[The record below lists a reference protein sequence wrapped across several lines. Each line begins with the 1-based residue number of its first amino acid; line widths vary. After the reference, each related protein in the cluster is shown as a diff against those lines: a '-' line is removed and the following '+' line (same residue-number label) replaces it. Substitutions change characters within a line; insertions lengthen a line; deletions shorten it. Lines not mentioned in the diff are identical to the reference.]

1 MIADAARPVEL
12 KARGEEDKPLKDL
25 GRCRSEH
32 VEVSCFWDWKSEAD
46 GKSDTEFL
54 ENNAKMAVNTQ
65 FLHTNATAH
74 SFVLGA
80 VAELVDNAVDEGNQ
94 AHAQRATYVH
104 VYVRPNLNRLG
115 DHHMAPVLVVED
127 DGGGMLPCELQN
139 CISLGYSMR
148 KHAKKVGRYGNG
160 LKSGAFR
167 LGSTLFIITKSSKDG
182 TITVGLS
189 SFIANVKA
197 GNNEPINHFIAFN
210 SDFSP
215 RYFGDSCEHREE
227 WQKAHRFLGEYGPFE
242 DVEALNTHLRQLPP
256 HGTQVMLCD
265 LWTCKDSKEYELDFL
280 SDPYDVQVR
289 TQQQVAVKAWNVDT
303 GKERAL
309 AYKKSLRAYM
319 AILYLELPPGFQMY
333 LCQKLVPMI
342 RLKDDM
348 QFPWNKPYRPRL
360 HKDEG
365 EQRDPGGGGMDAA
378 HEEKPAAEITIGFA
392 KEAKAGGG
400 TDLKGVCIYHKKRL
414 IVAYEQPRSWTWS
427 TGKGVIGVVDLNF
440 LNPLHNKQDFETSE
454 PRTKLSNELA
464 KRVLEF
470 WKLNCHR
477 IGYKPEKDRRP
488 SKPVGPPRTGGALL
502 VEPPALPGPAP
513 EARVDTA
520 AALLEPP
527 LRLGHLEE
535 WMQST
540 TAMPSA
546 LLPSAP
552 IAEDPVHLD
561 KGIAAGRP
569 GQTCARPHAE
579 AALPLSGAGLHDEE
593 TEEREELERASPG
606 RLRQEHADVQRY
618 VAAKQAALQQT
629 GPGLGEG
636 PAESKP
642 QVKREE
648 AATGR
653 TAQPTLDSRMINLK
667 SQLSTAE
674 RKATELDAELQ
685 KERRERQHM
694 QDQWAMERSRLQR
707 ALKASEAALSRANSE
722 LERAA
727 QENKA
732 RARRTQEAVLKGQ
745 CHRPN
750 VLRLGGGL
758 VPLGVEGVRC
768 PPANLATLTRNAE
781 TAHATQRAAKMFQ
794 QAPAVPALS
803 RLACGAGAD
812 VLHDAST
819 G

>member
-104 VYVRPNLNRLG
+104 VYVRPNLNREISVLVSLRIDRYDPLVVGLHNCTSLRVKCAEVFGGLSDGSLQLG

-360 HKDEG
+360 HKG
-365 EQRDPGGGGMDAA
+365 AM
-378 HEEKPAAEITIGFA
+378 
-392 KEAKAGGG
+392 KANSGIQG
-400 TDLKGVCIYHKKRL
+400 
-414 IVAYEQPRSWTWS
+414 A
-427 TGKGVIGVVDLNF
+427 VV
-440 LNPLHNKQDFETSE
+440 
-454 PRTKLSNELA
+454 
-464 KRVLEF
+464 
-470 WKLNCHR
+470 
-477 IGYKPEKDRRP
+477 
-488 SKPVGPPRTGGALL
+488 
-502 VEPPALPGPAP
+502 
-513 EARVDTA
+513 
-520 AALLEPP
+520 
-527 LRLGHLEE
+527 
-535 WMQST
+535 WMQ
-540 TAMPSA
+540 
-546 LLPSAP
+546 
-552 IAEDPVHLD
+552 
-561 KGIAAGRP
+561 
-569 GQTCARPHAE
+569 
-579 AALPLSGAGLHDEE
+579 
-593 TEEREELERASPG
+593 
-606 RLRQEHADVQRY
+606 
-618 VAAKQAALQQT
+618 
-629 GPGLGEG
+629 
-636 PAESKP
+636 
-642 QVKREE
+642 
-648 AATGR
+648 
-653 TAQPTLDSRMINLK
+653 
-667 SQLSTAE
+667 
-674 RKATELDAELQ
+674 
-685 KERRERQHM
+685 
-694 QDQWAMERSRLQR
+694 
-707 ALKASEAALSRANSE
+707 
-722 LERAA
+722 
-727 QENKA
+727 
-732 RARRTQEAVLKGQ
+732 
-745 CHRPN
+745 
-750 VLRLGGGL
+750 
-758 VPLGVEGVRC
+758 
-768 PPANLATLTRNAE
+768 
-781 TAHATQRAAKMFQ
+781 
-794 QAPAVPALS
+794 
-803 RLACGAGAD
+803 
-812 VLHDAST
+812 
-819 G
+819 